1 MKKVLLLSV
10 GVFFVW
16 FLMPNSDNVS
26 AKSSTI
32 EVKIDEIW
40 DWPVDGVLTDHY
52 GSRQG
57 THFGIDIAADEG
69 TDIRVVEDGTIAK
82 SYYSDSY
89 GNVIF
94 VKHSNGMETVYAHM
108 SERFVE
114 DDEKVKKGTVI
125 GLIGNTGKSRGDHLH
140 FEVHKDEWNVHKSNA
155 VDPLAFLDDRHLAIN
170 VDAPHLDDSGKLTIT
185 ITEGDTLW
193 ALSQKYDI
201 PVMDLMKWNNLDS
214 DLLVAGQTIVI
225 KKQTSQ

>member
-10 GVFFVW
+10 GTFFVL
-16 FLMPNSDNVS
+16 FLIMNSGNVS

-40 DWPVDGVLTDHY
+40 DWPVDGVLTDHF
-52 GSRQG
+52 GTRQG

-69 TDIRVVEDGTIAK
+69 TDIRVVQDGTVAK

-94 VKHSNGMETVYAHM
+94 VKHSNGLETVYAHM
-108 SERFVE
+108 SERFVKE
-114 DDEKVKKGTVI
+114 GEKVEKGTVI

-140 FEVHKDEWNVHKSNA
+140 FEVHKDEWNVHKTNA
-155 VDPLAFLDDRHLAIN
+155 VDPLAFLGDRHLAIK
-170 VDAPHLDDSGKLTIT
+170 VDAPRLDDTEKFTIT
-185 ITEGDTLW
+185 IAEGDTLW
-193 ALSQKYDI
+193 ALAQKYEI
-201 PVMDLMKWNNLDS
+201 SVKNLMKWNNLDS
-214 DLLVAGQTIVI
+214 DLIVVGQTLMIM
-225 KKQTSQ
+225 KQVT

>member
-1 MKKVLLLSV
+1 MKKVLLLSA
-10 GVFFVW
+10 GAFFVL
-16 FLMPNSDNVS
+16 FLIMNSDNVS

-40 DWPVDGVLTDHY
+40 EWPVDGVLTDHF
-52 GSRQG
+52 GTRQG

-69 TDIRVVEDGTIAK
+69 TDIRVVEDGTVGR

-94 VKHSNGMETVYAHM
+94 VKHSNGLETVYAHM

-114 DDEKVKKGTVI
+114 EGEKVQKGSVI

-140 FEVHKDEWNVHKSNA
+140 FEVHKDEWNVHKTNA
-155 VDPLAFLDDRHLAIN
+155 VDPLAFLGDRQLAIN
-170 VDAPHLDDSGKLTIT
+170 VDAPHLDDTEKLTIT
-185 ITEGDTLW
+185 IAEGDTLW

-201 PVMDLMKWNNLDS
+201 SVMDLMKWNNLDS
-214 DLLVAGQTIVI
+214 DLLVVGQTLVI
-225 KKQTSQ
+225 KKQMT